1 MDFNS
6 LGENSQIH
14 IIRKKP
20 FEHIVGTLKSK
31 TPQIAPAYLTNPQS
45 PINLIVAVDGKDETV
60 NGVPP
65 QVNVVQ
71 LGNSFYATDNDG
83 VLQAVDSM
91 MQMAKDGL
99 ESKPYFEDVLAKG
112 EKIKESLNPQY
123 AENKR
128 LSRVTAELQQ
138 RADKQD
144 EKLDKILDILN
155 DFTTP
160 AK

>member
-45 PINLIVAVDGKDETV
+45 PINLIVAVDGKDEAV

-99 ESKPYFEDVLAKG
+99 DSKPYFESVLAKG
-112 EKIKESLNPQY
+112 EKIKENLNPQY

-144 EKLDKILDILN
+144 EKLDRILDILN

>member
-1 MDFNS
+1 M
-6 LGENSQIH
+6 
-14 IIRKKP
+14 
-20 FEHIVGTLKSK
+20 
-31 TPQIAPAYLTNPQS
+31 
-45 PINLIVAVDGKDETV
+45 
-60 NGVPP
+60 
-65 QVNVVQ
+65 NVVQ

-91 MQMAKDGL
+91 MQMAKDGID
-99 ESKPYFEDVLAKG
+99 SRPYFEDVLAKG
-112 EKIKESLNPQY
+112 EKIKENLNPQY

>member
-20 FEHIVGTLKSK
+20 FEYVIGTLKSK
-31 TPQIAPAYLTNPQS
+31 SSTMAQSYLPNPQS
-45 PINLIVAVDGKDETV
+45 PINLVVTVDGNDEAV

-65 QVNVVQ
+65 QVEVVQ
-71 LGNSFYATDNDG
+71 FGNSFYATTTDG
-83 VLQAVDSM
+83 VLQAVASM
-91 MQMAKDGL
+91 MQMAKEGL
-99 ESKPYFEDVLAKG
+99 DSKDYFESVLENG
-112 EKIKESLNPQY
+112 EKIKEQINPQY

-144 EKLDKILDILN
+144 EKLDKILGILQ

-160 AK
+160 SK

>member
-31 TPQIAPAYLTNPQS
+31 TSPLGPTYLANTQS
-45 PINLIVAVDGKDETV
+45 PINLVVTVDGKDEAV

-65 QVNVVQ
+65 QMNVVQ

-83 VLQAVDSM
+83 VLQAVNSM

-99 ESKPYFEDVLAKG
+99 DSRPYFEDVLANG
-112 EKIKESLNPQY
+112 EKIKEDINPQY

-138 RADKQD
+138 RADKQE
-144 EKLDKILDILN
+144 EKLDEILDIIRE
-155 DFTTP
+155 F
-160 AK
+160 KK

>member
-45 PINLIVAVDGKDETV
+45 PINLIVSVDGKDEAV

-91 MQMAKDGL
+91 MQMAKDGID
-99 ESKPYFEDVLAKG
+99 SRPYFEDVLAKG
-112 EKIKESLNPQY
+112 EKIKENLNPQY

>member
-20 FEHIVGTLKSK
+20 FDYIVGTLKSK
-31 TPQIAPAYLTNPQS
+31 TSTMAQTYLPNPQS
-45 PINLIVAVDGKDETV
+45 PINLVVTVDGNDEVV

-65 QVNVVQ
+65 QTEVVQ
-71 LGNSFYATDNDG
+71 FGNSFYATGTEG
-83 VLQAVDSM
+83 VLQAVASM

-99 ESKPYFEDVLAKG
+99 DSKPYFESVLAKG
-112 EKIKESLNPQY
+112 EEIKEKISPQY

-144 EKLDKILDILN
+144 EKLDRILDILN

>member
-20 FEHIVGTLKSK
+20 FAHIIGTLKSK
-31 TPQIAPAYLTNPQS
+31 TSPMAQTYLTNPQS
-45 PINLIVAVDGKDETV
+45 PINLVVTVNGNDEVV

-71 LGNSFYATDNDG
+71 FGGSFYATDNDG

-91 MQMAKDGL
+91 MQMAKEGI
-99 ESKPYFEDVLAKG
+99 ESRPYFEEVLAKG
-112 EKIKESLNPQY
+112 EKVKEDIDPQY

-128 LSRVTAELQQ
+128 LSRVTKELQQ

-144 EKLDKILDILN
+144 EKLDRILDILK

-160 AK
+160 SK

>member
-45 PINLIVAVDGKDETV
+45 PINLIVSVDGKDETV

>member
-20 FEHIVGTLKSK
+20 FEHIIGTLKSK
-31 TPQIAPAYLTNPQS
+31 TSPMAQTYLPNPQS
-45 PINLIVAVDGKDETV
+45 PINLVVTVDGKDEVV
-60 NGVPP
+60 NGVPA
-65 QVNVVQ
+65 QAEVVQ
-71 LGNSFYATDNDG
+71 FGNSFYATTTGG

-91 MQMAKDGL
+91 MQMARDGL
-99 ESKPYFEDVLAKG
+99 DSRPYFESVLATG
-112 EKIKESLNPQY
+112 EKIKEDINPQY

-144 EKLDKILDILN
+144 EKLDKILDILK

>member
-45 PINLIVAVDGKDETV
+45 PINLIVAVDGKDEAV

-91 MQMAKDGL
+91 MQIAKDGL
-99 ESKPYFEDVLAKG
+99 ASKPYFEDVLAKG
-112 EKIKESLNPQY
+112 EKIKENLNPQY

-155 DFTTP
+155 DFTAP